1 MKQIGLIGLG
11 AGTASALLF
20 VSTARGTA
28 WALAL
33 ANLAQLPIMIAAIG
47 WTHHAAIVG
56 VLLAS
61 AGLALTLGGT
71 VAITFL
77 LAIGLP
83 AWWIGYLAL
92 LARPV
97 PGADP
102 TSTETSIEWY
112 PVGRIV
118 VWTAIVAA
126 AVAMASML
134 RHGLDA
140 DAVHAGLRRELERLL
155 RFLAGLPADAPLRS
169 PGARD
174 LDRVLDVLALI
185 APPMK
190 AIGLT
195 LTSLFNLW
203 LAALIAHIS
212 GLLKRPWPA
221 IAQMTFPPFAPTVL
235 AIAVAGTFLT
245 DLIGLASS
253 VLTASLL
260 LAYALLGFAVVH
272 AITTGIGGRRFMLA
286 GLYLTVVVFG
296 WPIVLMALVGLIET
310 ILGLRARHAAKRP
323 PPLPPPGSH
332 NPI

>member
-20 VSTARGTA
+20 VSTARGSA
-28 WALAL
+28 WALVL

-47 WTHHAAIVG
+47 WTHHAAIVA

-61 AGLALTLGGT
+61 AGLAVVFGAT
-71 VAITFL
+71 VALTFL
-77 LAIGLP
+77 VVIGLP

-92 LARPV
+92 LGRPV

-102 TSTETSIEWY
+102 TSIEWY

-118 VWTAIVAA
+118 VWTAIIAA
-126 AVAMASML
+126 AVALVSML
-134 RHGLDA
+134 RHGFDIA
-140 DAVHAGLRRELERLL
+140 AVQAGQRGELERAL
-155 RFLAGLPADAPLRS
+155 RFLAGLPADTPLQS
-169 PGARD
+169 PGIRD
-174 LDRVLDVLALI
+174 LDRLLDVLVLI

-195 LTSLFNLW
+195 LTSLLNLW

-212 GLLKRPWPA
+212 GRLKRPWPA

-235 AIAVAGTFLT
+235 AIAVAGTFLP

-260 LAYALLGFAVVH
+260 LAYALLGFAVMH
-272 AITTGIGGRRFMLA
+272 AITTGIGGRRFMLT
-286 GLYLTVVVFG
+286 GLYLTVVLFG

-310 ILGLRARHAAKRP
+310 ILGLRARHAARRP
-323 PPLPPPGSH
+323 PPLPPGPR
-332 NPI
+332 NPL

>member
-97 PGADP
+97 AGADP
-102 TSTETSIEWY
+102 ASIEWY

-118 VWTAIVAA
+118 VWTAIIAA
-126 AVAMASML
+126 AVAMISML

-140 DAVHAGLRRELERLL
+140 VAVHAGLRRELERLL

-169 PGARD
+169 PGLRD
-174 LDRVLDVLALI
+174 LDRLLDVLALI

-212 GLLKRPWPA
+212 GRLKRPWPA

-235 AIAVAGTFLT
+235 AIAVAGTFLP

-260 LAYALLGFAVVH
+260 LAYALLGFAVMH
-272 AITTGIGGRRFMLA
+272 AITTGVGGRRFMLS
-286 GLYLTVVVFG
+286 GLYLTVGLFG
-296 WPIVLMALVGLIET
+296 WPIVLMSLVGLIET
-310 ILGLRARHAAKRP
+310 ILGLRARYAARRP

-332 NPI
+332 NPL